1 LNANRRRTL
10 AGDSPEPAATGDGQL
25 YHIILTLEKFMSEL
39 IKVHVIKYPDR
50 PRLMM
55 RYRCPDSGKQIAR
68 STGTTKQRDAER
80 AAAKWEAE
88 LREGRYNKPSK
99 MTWQYSREQY
109 SRDVLDGMKVGTSLT
124 YDSTLNVFERA
135 VRPGKLAELTT
146 AKLTAFT
153 TKLRDDGLTPATIAR
168 HLRTLKVAARWA
180 NRQGLLLKVPQF
192 DMPKQA
198 KGMKGRP
205 IVAEEFDRMLA
216 AAPEMEF
223 YLKGLWLSGLRLAES
238 LELRWDDAPGALV
251 VDFSGRRPMLRI
263 PAESEKGGAHRTLAM
278 APEFAELLQTVPVAQ
293 RRGFVFRPV
302 TKSGEP
308 MARTRHAVGPR
319 FTAIG
324 EKAGV
329 IVGEREKLDSDGKP
343 VMVKS
348 FASAHDLRRAFGFRW
363 SRRVLPTILRELM
376 RHETVETTLR
386 YYVGQNAESTADELW
401 RAMGNNQGN
410 NSESQTNPSDTGNR
424 KSLPVR

>member
-1 LNANRRRTL
+1 M
-10 AGDSPEPAATGDGQL
+10 E
-25 YHIILTLEKFMSEL
+25 I
-39 IKVHVIKYPDR
+39 IKVHVIAYPDR
-50 PRLMM
+50 PNLMM

-68 STGTTKQRDAER
+68 STGTKNRRDAER

-99 MTWQYSREQY
+99 MTWEEFREQFD
-109 SRDVLDGMKVGTSLT
+109 RDVLGGLKEGTATT
-124 YDSTLNVFERA
+124 YDSTLNVFERE
-135 VRPGKLAELTT
+135 VRPGKLSELNT
-146 AKLTAFT
+146 AKVTAFVT
-153 TKLRDDGLTPATIAR
+153 ALRDRRLSPATIAR

-205 IVAEEFDRMLA
+205 IVLEEFERMVA

-238 LELRWDDAPGALV
+238 LLLRWDDAPGALV
-251 VDFSGRRPMLRI
+251 VDFTGRRPMLRI
-263 PAESEKGGAHRTLAM
+263 PAESEKGGAHRLLAM
-278 APEFAELLQTVPVAQ
+278 APEFAELLHTVPESQ
-293 RRGFVFRPV
+293 RRGFVFQPV
-302 TKSGEP
+302 SKGGEP
-308 MARTRHAVGPR
+308 MARTRHAIGPR

-324 EKAGV
+324 KAAGV
-329 IVGEREKLDSDGKP
+329 IVGERQTLDSNGKATS
-343 VMVKS
+343 VKS

-376 RHETVETTLR
+376 RHESIETTLR
-386 YYVGQNAESTADELW
+386 YYVGLDAESTADELW
-401 RAMGNNQGN
+401 RVV
-410 NSESQTNPSDTGNR
+410 SEKLNPSSDNKR
-424 KSLPVR
+424 SNVPVGE

>member
-1 LNANRRRTL
+1 M
-10 AGDSPEPAATGDGQL
+10 E
-25 YHIILTLEKFMSEL
+25 I
-39 IKVHVIKYPDR
+39 IKVHVIAYPDR
-50 PRLMM
+50 PNLMM

-68 STGTTKQRDAER
+68 STGTKNRRDAER

-99 MTWQYSREQY
+99 MTWEEFREQFD
-109 SRDVLDGMKVGTSLT
+109 RDVLGGLKEGTATT
-124 YDSTLNVFERA
+124 YDSTLNVFERE
-135 VRPGKLAELTT
+135 VRPGKLSELNT
-146 AKLTAFT
+146 AKVTAFVT
-153 TKLRDDGLTPATIAR
+153 ALRDRRLSPATIAR

-205 IVAEEFDRMLA
+205 IVLEEFERMVA

-238 LELRWDDAPGALV
+238 LLLRWDDAPGALV
-251 VDFSGRRPMLRI
+251 VDFTGRRPMLRI
-263 PAESEKGGAHRTLAM
+263 PAESEKGGAHRLLAM
-278 APEFAELLQTVPVAQ
+278 APEFAELLHTVPESQ
-293 RRGFVFRPV
+293 RRGFVFQPV
-302 TKSGEP
+302 SKGGEP
-308 MARTRHAVGPR
+308 MARTRHAIGPR

-324 EKAGV
+324 KAAGV
-329 IVGEREKLDSDGKP
+329 IVGERQTLDSNGKATS
-343 VMVKS
+343 VKS

-376 RHETVETTLR
+376 RHESIETTLR
-386 YYVGQNAESTADELW
+386 YYVGLDAESTADELW
-401 RAMGNNQGN
+401 RVG
-410 NSESQTNPSDTGNR
+410 SEKLNPSSDNKR
-424 KSLPVR
+424 SNVPVGE